1 MNICESFPPNFYN
14 IFRNCPIDCNTTSII
29 PRLNLNHWKD
39 EEPRRQ
45 LPITRETLEKA
56 VRLGAE
62 QFRRLQEAENKR
74 INRQPRPTIGDLNQT
89 PSALLTHASLMAPKR
104 ESLDIALTA
113 GILSETTKI
122 LLKG

>member
-1 MNICESFPPNFYN
+1 MQ
-14 IFRNCPIDCNTTSII
+14 
-29 PRLNLNHWKD
+29 HWRD

-62 QFRRLQEAENKR
+62 QFRRLQEAENGR
-74 INRQPRPTIGDLNQT
+74 INRQPRPGVRDLQQI
-89 PSALLTHASLMAPKR
+89 PSALFTHASLMAPKR

-122 LLKG
+122 LIRG